1 MTREQCETQI
11 TAKVKEIEKIV
22 QKYHPGNA
30 YLEINIINGSC
41 SIFNEY
47 WDTDKAIRVNGIQ
60 IGKRR
65 NDDELFT

>member
-1 MTREQCETQI
+1 MTREQCENQI
-11 TAKVKEIEKIV
+11 IAKVKEIEKIV
-22 QKYHPGNA
+22 QKYNPGNA

-47 WDTDKAIRVNGIQ
+47 WDTEKPIRVNGIT